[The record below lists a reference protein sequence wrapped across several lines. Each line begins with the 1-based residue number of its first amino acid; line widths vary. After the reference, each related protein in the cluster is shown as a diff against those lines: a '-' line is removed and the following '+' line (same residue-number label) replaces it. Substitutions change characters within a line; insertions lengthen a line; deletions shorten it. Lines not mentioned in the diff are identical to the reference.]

1 MKTVSPFENAGAPGL
16 LRRLGAMFYDSLLL
30 AAVLFFAALP
40 YLLIAGGTPTG
51 ALSRYLFQLYL
62 LACVFFFFGW
72 FWTHGG
78 QTLGMR
84 AWRIRLARS
93 DGAGVTWA
101 DAGKRFALALCS
113 LLFLGLGYLW
123 VLHDREKLAWHDRL
137 SGTRLIVTRDS

>member
-101 DAGKRFALALCS
+101 DAARSPFAPCS
-113 LLFLGLGYLW
+113 SWAW
-123 VLHDREKLAWHDRL
+123 VT
-137 SGTRLIVTRDS
+137 SGCCTTVKNSPGMIACRGRG